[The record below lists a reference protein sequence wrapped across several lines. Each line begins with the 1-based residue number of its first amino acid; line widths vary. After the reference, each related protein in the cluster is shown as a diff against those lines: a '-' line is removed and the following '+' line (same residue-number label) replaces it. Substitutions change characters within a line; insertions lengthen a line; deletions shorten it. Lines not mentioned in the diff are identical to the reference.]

1 MVYSMWI
8 PASTPGEPGTVSS
21 EHINYHLEI
30 MVAIQTLPTLGQRL
44 TNYLKI

>member
-21 EHINYHLEI
+21 EHINYHLEV
-30 MVAIQTLPTLGQRL
+30 MVATQTLQTLGQHL
-44 TNYLKI
+44 MNYLKI